1 MNPNSFP
8 IYFLFIKIEEQFNQ
22 TKADLLS
29 QIEASNKTN
38 EKLQLLDM
46 KLTNDKKQFKEEK
59 RRIKALRQEMAEIHN
74 KHNAEISLKEE
85 KIKELESNIAELS
98 KKMASLE
105 EESLFFISFD
115 FLIFFEAN
123 VSIIEK
129 FLNIFPLKLKP
140 NTSFFFGKD
149 KSISTKT
156 LR

>member
-1 MNPNSFP
+1 MNQNLFP

-105 EESLFFISFD
+105 EESLFFN
-115 FLIFFEAN
+115 FL
-123 VSIIEK
+123 
-129 FLNIFPLKLKP
+129 
-140 NTSFFFGKD
+140 
-149 KSISTKT
+149 
-156 LR
+156 